1 MNANDKPQ
9 GPSLDIELNEE
20 IAEGTYSNFA
30 IITHSQSEFVLDFFR
45 MMPGVPKGKVKSR
58 IVLAPQHAK
67 RLLMALGENVHKYEE
82 HFGDINIDEMAPMP
96 NTVPFSFG
104 GQTGQA

>member
-1 MNANDKPQ
+1 
-9 GPSLDIELNEE
+9 
-20 IAEGTYSNFA
+20 
-30 IITHSQSEFVLDFFR
+30 
-45 MMPGVPKGKVKSR
+45 VKSR
-58 IVLAPQHAK
+58 IGRAPQHAK

-82 HFGDINIDEMAPMP
+82 HFGDINIDEMPPMP